1 MNVWKRVNH
10 FLEIY
15 IVTNGL
21 IQSKCAPIH
30 SFNVLICHY
39 YDCFNS
45 FKSVMTVMPAVA
57 HCSRR
62 ASKSNMFVCPRYN
75 TGRILR
81 SVAMANTAS
90 AGDGF

>member
-1 MNVWKRVNH
+1 MIKIYEYRVTGH
-10 FLEIY
+10 Y
-15 IVTNGL
+15 ITPMLGNWGR
-21 IQSKCAPIH
+21 
-30 SFNVLICHY
+30 
-39 YDCFNS
+39 S

-75 TGRILR
+75 TGRMLR
-81 SVAMANTAS
+81 SVAMANTVS

>member
-1 MNVWKRVNH
+1 
-10 FLEIY
+10 
-15 IVTNGL
+15 
-21 IQSKCAPIH
+21 
-30 SFNVLICHY
+30 
-39 YDCFNS
+39 
-45 FKSVMTVMPAVA
+45 MTVMPAVA

-81 SVAMANTAS
+81 SVAMANTVS